1 MALIL
6 VDTCIIIDHLR
17 NRLEATAFLKQLDE
31 RPLVSVLTLAE
42 LQAGVRNREDEA
54 LLDRIIAGWPVVVLD
69 GPTARLGGSLWRR
82 FGPSHG
88 TGIMDAMLAATAQ
101 REQARL
107 ATVNRKHF
115 PMLDDLLVPY

>member
-6 VDTCIIIDHLR
+6 VDTCIVIDHLR
-17 NRLEATAFLKQLDE
+17 NRAEATAFLKQFDG

-54 LLDRIIAGWPVVVLD
+54 LLDRLIADWPVVPLD
-69 GPTARLGGSLWRR
+69 APTARLGGSLWRH

-88 TGIMDAMLAATAQ
+88 TGIVDAMPAATAQ
-101 REQARL
+101 RERARF
-107 ATVNRKHF
+107 ATINRKHF

>member
-17 NRLEATAFLKQLDE
+17 HRTEATAFLKQLDE

-42 LQAGVRNREDEA
+42 LQAGVRNREDER
-54 LLDRIIAGWPVVVLD
+54 LLDRVIAEWSVVVLNA
-69 GPTARLGGSLWRR
+69 PTARQGGALWRR

-88 TGIMDAMLAATAQ
+88 TGIVDAMLAATAQ
-101 REQARL
+101 RERARL

>member
-17 NRLEATAFLKQLDE
+17 NRAGATAFLRQLE
-31 RPLVSVLTLAE
+31 QLPIVSVLTLAE
-42 LQAGVRNREDEA
+42 LQAGVSNRADER
-54 LLDRIIAGWPVVVLD
+54 LLDRVIADWPVVVLD
-69 GPTARLGGSLWRR
+69 APTARLGGSLRRR

-101 REQARL
+101 QAGARL